1 MVSMENMNL
10 LRWALEAKKK
20 WGVKNLKQYIG
31 EYGVLNRLGFKKV
44 SWKITKFLTRSVRTD
59 TELRKIS

>member
-1 MVSMENMNL
+1 MENMNL

-31 EYGVLNRLGFKKV
+31 EYGVLKRLGFKKV
-44 SWKITKFLTRSVRTD
+44 S
-59 TELRKIS
+59 